1 MQIFFSELINQ
12 TNKAWTEH
20 FLQGNVPLRH
30 TCCANYKTVICVLK
44 EICLQWCKWLGSRSS
59 SDAEN
64 PISNASVDHALVL
77 DNFLWRSTF
86 SSFVCPIQAF
96 KRFGIRKVDQGRVHL
111 FQKNSE
117 GLGFFCTRNSGFGS
131 FIIIVGVIGWMN
143 LSSNWIFFLFCK
155 KKSMFDD
162 FHGSREQRRCRENFI
177 EYLRKKYG
185 KKNTWAL
192 LKFSTNFSDFFGNLK
207 NSTLWGYV
215 IRPLHH

>member
-1 MQIFFSELINQ
+1 MQIFFSELICQ

-20 FLQGNVPLRH
+20 FLQGNFPLRH

-155 KKSMFDD
+155 KNLCLMIFTEVESSEDAVKTS
-162 FHGSREQRRCRENFI
+162 SNI
-177 EYLRKKYG
+177 YG
-185 KKNTWAL
+185 KNMGKR
-192 LKFSTNFSDFFGNLK
+192 
-207 NSTLWGYV
+207 
-215 IRPLHH
+215 IHEHC

>member
-1 MQIFFSELINQ
+1 MQIFFSELIYQ

-117 GLGFFCTRNSGFGS
+117 GLGVFLYPKFGFWKLHHY
-131 FIIIVGVIGWMN
+131 GWSNRLNESKFKLNFLPFLPKKN
-143 LSSNWIFFLFCK
+143 LCLMIFTEVESSEDAVKTSSNI
-155 KKSMFDD
+155 
-162 FHGSREQRRCRENFI
+162 
-177 EYLRKKYG
+177 YG
-185 KKNTWAL
+185 KNMGKR
-192 LKFSTNFSDFFGNLK
+192 
-207 NSTLWGYV
+207 
-215 IRPLHH
+215 IHEHC

>member
-1 MQIFFSELINQ
+1 MQIFFSELIYQ
-12 TNKAWTEH
+12 TNKAWIEH

-111 FQKNSE
+111 FQKNSV
-117 GLGFFCTRNSGFGS
+117 GLGFFLYPKFGF
-131 FIIIVGVIGWMN
+131 WK
-143 LSSNWIFFLFCK
+143 LHHYCWSNRLNESKFKLNFLPFLQ

-162 FHGSREQRRCRENFI
+162 FHGSREQRKSCRENFI

-185 KKNTWAL
+185 KKNAWAL
-192 LKFSTNFSDFFGNLK
+192 SNLFSINFSDFFGYHK
-207 NSTLWGYV
+207 N
-215 IRPLHH
+215 